1 MIGQS
6 ITSEKFTPES
16 GARIFSVPTS
26 NSLRPFITAGTSP
39 SIDEWEDYVLLI
51 DSRAL
56 DRECLSKSLADCDS
70 ALHIITVGSLDEWQ
84 MRGMETLPSAILF
97 MIGGRKVSDTDI
109 SAKICALAERFQ
121 TSPVIIGADGDE
133 LPQLLHA
140 LECGARGYIPS
151 SVGIKVA
158 AEALAL
164 ARAGGVFV
172 PASSLLAAKEA
183 ITANAAPRNDLLDGM
198 FTPRE
203 VVVAEGLRRGKANKI
218 IAYEMDLCESTVKV
232 HVRNIMKKL
241 NATNRTEV
249 AYKMRELAR

>member
-26 NSLRPFITAGTSP
+26 NSLRPFITAGTP
-39 SIDEWEDYVLLI
+39 GIDEWQDYVLLI

-56 DRECLSKSLADCDS
+56 DRECLSKSLADYDS
-70 ALHIITVGSLDEWQ
+70 ALHIITAGSLEEWQ
-84 MRGMETLPSAILF
+84 MRDMKTLPSAILF

-109 SAKICALAERFQ
+109 SAKIRALAERFE
-121 TSPVIIGADGDE
+121 TSPVIVGADCDE
-133 LPQLLHA
+133 LAQLLHA
-140 LECGARGYIPS
+140 MECGARGYIPS
-151 SVGIKVA
+151 NVGIKVA
-158 AEALAL
+158 AEAVAL